1 MVEMGNQS
9 ATINAQIGQAKSE
22 TERIKAQVQVFQNST
37 VAGNE
42 LHAFLRPDY
51 VTLNY
56 VTDFYK
62 ISYYV
67 TLFYVTLYYITLYY
81 VTFIEVYYKPS

>member
-1 MVEMGNQS
+1 MKTQIEMKKSQMLEMGNQS

-42 LHAFLRPDY
+42 LHESYTMNLVIQNVSTF
-51 VTLNY
+51 
-56 VTDFYK
+56 F
-62 ISYYV
+62 YYV
-67 TLFYVTLYYITLYY
+67 TL
-81 VTFIEVYYKPS
+81 IEANYKLS

>member
-1 MVEMGNQS
+1 MKTQIEMKKSQMLEMGNQS

-42 LHAFLRPDY
+42 LHE
-51 VTLNY
+51 
-56 VTDFYK
+56 
-62 ISYYV
+62 SYTMNLV
-67 TLFYVTLYYITLYY
+67 IQNVSTFFFIT
-81 VTFIEVYYKPS
+81 

>member
-1 MVEMGNQS
+1 MKTQIEMKKSQMLEMGNQS

-42 LHAFLRPDY
+42 LHESYLHTMNLVISTVFLLRNTY
-51 VTLNY
+51 
-56 VTDFYK
+56 
-62 ISYYV
+62 
-67 TLFYVTLYYITLYY
+67 
-81 VTFIEVYYKPS
+81 

>member
-42 LHAFLRPDY
+42 PHESLRSFITY
-51 VTLNY
+51 QLLRNTVLRN
-56 VTDFYK
+56 
-62 ISYYV
+62 IILCRYYV
-67 TLFYVTLYYITLYY
+67 I
-81 VTFIEVYYKPS
+81 

>member
-42 LHAFLRPDY
+42 PHESF
-51 VTLNY
+51 V
-56 VTDFYK
+56 
-62 ISYYV
+62 YYV
-67 TLFYVTLYYITLYY
+67 SVIT
-81 VTFIEVYYKPS
+81 